1 MLDAIT
7 LTNFKAFRD
16 TRVPL
21 SAMTLLTGIN
31 SSGKSSV
38 LQALAAIRQSSSLHR
53 NKGDR
58 NLLLNGAL
66 TELGNGQDVLHADWE
81 ETPEI
86 RGPYIRFQLEEDGH
100 RIAWNFDYLP
110 GSDALPLM
118 TMVREPSSAPAK
130 TGISS
135 LLGGLDPGLFQYLR
149 ADRVSPATT
158 YERSHE
164 VAVEQ
169 AFLGTHGEHT
179 ANYLRHHQEESLDVL
194 APLQHPEARSSTF
207 LSHVQAWLGEISP
220 GVNLDTTGID
230 GTDLVRLSYGFG
242 GRAGLSASNPRRPT
256 NVGFGL
262 TYTLPIIVAC
272 LTAKPGTLLMLENPE
287 AHLHPRGQTQIAFLL
302 AQAAAAGAQLIV
314 ETHSDH
320 ILNGLRLTVKEEVLS
335 PETVT
340 LHYFRHQGTGATEI
354 TSPSIDPNG
363 MLSQWPDGF
372 FDEWDNAVMRLLG

>member
-7 LTNFKAFRD
+7 LTNFKAFHD
-16 TRVPL
+16 TRIPL
-21 SAMTLLTGIN
+21 SGMTLLTGVN

-38 LQALAAIRQSSSLHR
+38 LQALAALRQSSSLHR
-53 NKGDR
+53 DRGGR
-58 NLLLNGAL
+58 NLLLNGSL
-66 TELGNGQDVLHADWE
+66 TELGTGQDILHADWKE
-81 ETPEI
+81 STKVQ
-86 RGPYIRFQLEEDGH
+86 GPYVRFQLEEDGQ
-100 RIAWNFDYLP
+100 RMAWSFAYLP
-110 GSDALPLM
+110 ESDALPL
-118 TMVREPSSAPAK
+118 THTAHEPSSVPEK
-130 TGISS
+130 EGMLS
-135 LLGGLDPGLFQYLR
+135 LLGDLEPGLFQYLR

-164 VAVEQ
+164 VAIEQ
-169 AFLGTHGEHT
+169 AFLGVHGEHT
-179 ANYLRHHQEESLDVL
+179 ANYLRHYQESLDV
-194 APLQHPEARSSTF
+194 AVPLRHPQARSSTF
-207 LSHVQAWLGEISP
+207 LSQVQAWLGEISP

-272 LTAKPGTLLMLENPE
+272 LTAKPGTLLLLENPE

-302 AQAAAAGAQLIV
+302 ARAVASGAQLIV

-320 ILNGLRLTVKEEVLS
+320 VLNGLRLAVKEGELPPVS
-335 PETVT
+335 VA
-340 LHYFRHQGTGATEI
+340 LHYFRSQGTGATEI
-354 TSPSIDPNG
+354 TSPSIGSDG
-363 MLSQWPDGF
+363 MLSHWPDGF